1 MTKRII
7 PAALIVGAASVGAYG
22 IATGKVTEMLGKG
35 LDAVGN
41 PSDAVHEF
49 FREPPE
55 HERAGRRDLNLLPDE
70 QSPSP
75 SSTENDTAAEV
86 RAGAYRPDAAR
97 DDVLSEQRAPGPHY
111 LDGLSQRGT
120 AAVRPEVMDEESPLP
135 APATAPP
142 PQEEVATVSEPGAQS
157 RYQLDLGAP
166 RSSMGEHDEGPASY
180 EMDTVEDQDAFDVSR
195 GQTIDGSEKAIEP
208 DDMQRALDD
217 LLTQR
222 DDEGEA
228 EFAGTTGQESDP
240 GSADQRPS
248 AHLRNSPAVA
258 ETIQAIG
265 RRVGEAWHYDGE
277 DYLDHGAVVRVR
289 LGEDTSPRTVTV
301 VRSSGDTTY
310 EAAAL
315 NAARSSAPFVEI
327 GELDPE
333 ARTMMTEFSLTFGS
347 MAAIEAWEAEWAVQ
361 ESVPTA
367 PQPKEDT
374 SYYGEVLRTIEKEW
388 LLVRPSELPD
398 RHEITVEVKLAV
410 PFGNVLG
417 IDFLRP
423 SAEEAVNDSIQL
435 AIRSAGPFGG
445 IRQLPLS
452 EQQELREFR
461 LTFTEEGV
469 R

>member
-7 PAALIVGAASVGAYG
+7 PAALIIGAASVGAYG

-55 HERAGRRDLNLLPDE
+55 HERAGRRELNLLPDE

-75 SSTENDTAAEV
+75 SSTQTANAGDERAE
-86 RAGAYRPDAAR
+86 AYRPDAAR
-97 DDVLSEQRAPGPHY
+97 HDVTSEQRAPGPHY

-120 AAVRPEVMDEESPLP
+120 TARTEVMDEAPPLP
-135 APATAPP
+135 APAMAPP
-142 PQEEVATVSEPGAQS
+142 PQEEAAMESEPGAQS
-157 RYQLDLGAP
+157 RYQLDLGSP
-166 RSSMGEHDEGPASY
+166 PPSMGEHDESLASY
-180 EMDTVEDQDAFDVSR
+180 EADTVDHQAASDVSW
-195 GQTIDGSEKAIEP
+195 GEPVDGGGDAHEP
-208 DDMQRALDD
+208 DDMQRALDG
-217 LLTQR
+217 LLAQR

-228 EFAGTTGQESDP
+228 ASAEATAPVSDP
-240 GSADQRPS
+240 ESTDQRPS

-327 GELDPE
+327 GELAPD

-423 SAEEAVNDSIQL
+423 SAEEAVNESIQL

-445 IRQLPLS
+445 IRQLPLR

-461 LTFTEEGV
+461 LTFTEEEV